1 MELEEF
7 IHREGVQFYKK
18 YFKEKKEIIF
28 CESKIA
34 RNRVVFFFFIYGLVV
49 MLLFFG
55 LNIYVDTPRVRVYI
69 E

>member
-7 IHREGVQFYKK
+7 IHREGVQFYKT

-34 RNRVVFFFFIYGLVV
+34 RNKVVFFSSLVV

-55 LNIYVDTPRVRVYI
+55 SNIYVDTPRVRVYI